1 MLEMD
6 QNADNLSPEVNIKK
20 VEVLV
25 VVIPEVID
33 VVAGMSEKT
42 VDIMEEGIGDT
53 MVGEVFLGQYLF
65 LLFCLYLY
73 RIRHQHLIM
82 AQEGY
87 GLKKGVTG
95 FRVTTIDIAIG

>member
-1 MLEMD
+1 MLGMD
-6 QNADNLSPEVNIKK
+6 QNADNLSPEANIKK

-33 VVAGMSEKT
+33 VVAGMSEET
-42 VDIMEEGIGDT
+42 VDIMEEDIGDT